1 MSISGDLN
9 AKALGEQKASDHF
22 GSDNESANL
31 DRNQSDETHGI
42 ETVPVPDERDET
54 TEKQNRKL
62 PSRIEDAISD
72 NSSRLVGN
80 LDGKR
85 RSKTN

>member
-9 AKALGEQKASDHF
+9 AKALGEQKASNHF
-22 GSDNESANL
+22 GSDDESANL
-31 DRNQSDETHGI
+31 DRHQLDETHGI
-42 ETVPVPDERDET
+42 EIVPVPDERDET
-54 TEKQNRKL
+54 TEKQNRKQ
-62 PSRIEDAISD
+62 PSKIEDGISD
-72 NSSRLVGN
+72 NRSRLVGN